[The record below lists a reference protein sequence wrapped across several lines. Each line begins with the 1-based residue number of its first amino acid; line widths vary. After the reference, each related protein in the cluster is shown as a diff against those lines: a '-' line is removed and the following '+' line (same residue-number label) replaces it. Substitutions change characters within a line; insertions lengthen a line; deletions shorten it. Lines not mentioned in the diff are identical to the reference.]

1 MKPVPTYLVVG
12 ACLLLA
18 FGVVRGADQPRISCD
33 APAYDFGTLDQSNT
47 VEHVFVI
54 RNLGTAPLQMTHVHA
69 CCGATAV
76 LTTNLLAPGESA
88 GLVSRTALQGRN
100 GPMKK
105 TFYIKSNDPEQPQ
118 YPLYLQGDVHNSM
131 ETLKV
136 ANETTPSVQ
145 VQPAIIDFGQIRND
159 SVVVRSFVVTSQEAP
174 FQVDRFDCSTPW
186 FVAETDAGYTRQSRQ
201 EVRIKTRPP
210 LPMGV
215 VTGAVR
221 IITGPMGATTVTVS
235 VIARV
240 FADLVVSPEEIH
252 LVAGET
258 MTNAMTRYLAIRS
271 RSGTPFMIRKVDCQD
286 KDIGINV
293 QEIKS
298 GNYRI
303 TLSNV
308 LPRGELH
315 GKTLKIETDNPDAP
329 MIEIPFIIQTGYK

>member
-1 MKPVPTYLVVG
+1 MSS
-12 ACLLLA
+12 LLLA
-18 FGVVRGADQPRISCD
+18 FQLQAFAGIDTPHISCD

-54 RNLGTAPLQMTHVHA
+54 HNLGTASLQLSHVHA

-76 LTTNLLAPGESA
+76 LTTNLLAPGQSA
-88 GLVSRTALQGRN
+88 GLVTRTALQGRN
-100 GPMKK
+100 GLMKK

-118 YPLYLQGDVHNSM
+118 YPLYLQGNVHNSM
-131 ETLKV
+131 EALKG
-136 ANETTPSVQ
+136 ANETSPSFQ
-145 VQPAIIDFGQIRND
+145 VQPATIDFGQIRND
-159 SVVVRSFVVTSQEAP
+159 SVVVRSFVVTSHEYP
-174 FQVDRFDCSTPW
+174 FQVERLDCSAPW
-186 FVAETDAGYTRQSRQ
+186 LAAETDAGNTRQSRQ
-201 EVRIKTRPP
+201 EVRVKTRSP

-215 VTGAVR
+215 VTGEVR

-240 FADLVVSPEEIH
+240 FADLVVSPEAIH

-258 MTNAMTRYLAIRS
+258 MTNAMTRYVAIRS

-286 KDIGINV
+286 KEIGINV
-293 QEIKS
+293 QEIKP
-298 GNYRI
+298 GDYRI

-329 MIEIPFIIQTGYK
+329 MIEIPFIIQAAVNK